1 METCIDKTT
10 SARVIQ
16 VVWPWKKKPSRGE
29 GGDTPRPAWI
39 RGAVQALVMGGIG
52 SLVYRYGSHPG
63 MAYAVWTLAGLVL
76 ASSLFIPPLFAAI
89 ERAGRKLGQWTGV
102 GLTYLLLVPFF
113 CIVFVPGRV
122 VLKMLGKDPMQRS
135 FPTPEPSCW
144 TPRSSRMDDR
154 HYRRQ
159 FS

>member
-1 METCIDKTT
+1 METSIVKTA

-16 VVWPWKKKPSRGE
+16 VVWPWKEGHPPVGSPDAMQPS
-29 GGDTPRPAWI
+29 WI
-39 RGAVQALVMGGIG
+39 RGAVQALVMGVIG
-52 SLVYRYGSHPG
+52 GLLYRYGRHPG
-63 MAYAVWTLAGLVL
+63 MAYTVWGFAGLVL
-76 ASSLFIPPLFAAI
+76 ASALFIPPLFAAI

-113 CIVFVPGRV
+113 YLVFVPGRV
-122 VLKMLGKDPMQRS
+122 ILKLLGKDPMQRG
-135 FPTPEPSCW
+135 FPSPETSCW
-144 TPRSSRMDDR
+144 TPRPSTTDDR